1 VNSAFRKHLTA
12 AETELI
18 EATKPQN
25 LSGLDEDEL
34 GDLHD
39 RVRRASRKYRKLH
52 RRQASGQVRSDRSRG
67 AAAAKNT
74 RSAVKAEAF
83 EDALAR
89 VSRALA
95 KAAKTS
101 ADELKAERLAAASKS
116 KSGPAATRP
125 AAAGSTGSAGKGRK
139 PRARKTPASV
149 KRTAS
154 TRASGARR
162 QAKRDSR

>member
-1 VNSAFRKHLTA
+1 MNSAFRKHLTA
-12 AETELI
+12 GETELI

-67 AAAAKNT
+67 AAAAKNA
-74 RSAVKAEAF
+74 RSAVKAEVF

-95 KAAKTS
+95 KVAKTT
-101 ADELKAERLAAASKS
+101 ADGLKAERLAAAG
-116 KSGPAATRP
+116 KSGPSRP
-125 AAAGSTGSAGKGRK
+125 ATEPATASPTGKGRT

-162 QAKRDSR
+162 QVKRDSR